1 MLKRG
6 ALSLED
12 EAAAPSEG
20 VLREEARDVAV
31 EQLLQHVPENIAE
44 RGPPALRTAHVV
56 SIQGEFAKIR
66 YRGGSAELLAEID
79 GGVDE
84 AVVRRAMVNGDRV
97 LLEVD
102 PGLGPTIVGVIQ
114 TRVPAV
120 VELKGQ
126 RVVIEADEE
135 VLLRAGHA
143 ALRLQ
148 QDGDVELVGGRISAM
163 SRGLLKLVGRMIR
176 IS

>member
-12 EAAAPSEG
+12 EAAAPPLGAPSEG
-20 VLREEARDVAV
+20 AQDITV

-44 RGPPALRTAHVV
+44 SGPPALRTAHVV
-56 SIQGEFAKIR
+56 SMQGDFAKIR
-66 YRGGSAELLAEID
+66 YRGSSTELLAEID

-102 PGLGPTIVGVIQ
+102 PGLGATIVGVIQ
-114 TRVPAV
+114 TRVPAE

-135 VLLRAGHA
+135 VLVRAGRA

-148 QDGDVELVGGRISAM
+148 QDGDIEVVGGRISAM